1 MKLIFILFNL
11 GILSAKQVSRNRT
24 RSILTLL
31 GVISGMFLFT
41 TIETIQYSLQEATAS
56 TAKDTTL
63 VVYRENRFC
72 PATSRLP
79 EHYQSEIAKVPGVR
93 SVSPIQIV
101 VNNCGTS
108 LDVIVFRGIHRESLS
123 SLLPNHELIDGSIDT
138 WQKRDDGALIGKHLA
153 SRRNLRVGDRFDAAG
168 VTVSVSGIIDA
179 EENSQNNSVAFV
191 HLPFLQQASKLGLG
205 IVTQFNVKVENA
217 DLLGE
222 VASLIDERF
231 KSDTDPTSTQPEK
244 AFFASTALELLEL
257 IRFSR
262 WIGWAC
268 ALAIV
273 GLIANSILL
282 TVRAKISEHAVLKTL
297 GFSRLLLS
305 WMIITEGL
313 LLSLV
318 GGIIGISLACLFLIQ
333 QSISIGNEGLILA
346 FLPSTSVVVSGLWVS
361 LILGLL
367 AGVYPAWLAGRHS
380 IAESL
385 RAL

>member
-1 MKLIFILFNL
+1 
-11 GILSAKQVSRNRT
+11 
-24 RSILTLL
+24 
-31 GVISGMFLFT
+31 
-41 TIETIQYSLQEATAS
+41 
-56 TAKDTTL
+56 
-63 VVYRENRFC
+63 
-72 PATSRLP
+72 
-79 EHYQSEIAKVPGVR
+79 
-93 SVSPIQIV
+93 
-101 VNNCGTS
+101 
-108 LDVIVFRGIHRESLS
+108 
-123 SLLPNHELIDGSIDT
+123 
-138 WQKRDDGALIGKHLA
+138 
-153 SRRNLRVGDRFDAAG
+153 VGDRFDAAG
-168 VTVSVSGIIDA
+168 VTVSVSGIINA

-222 VASLIDERF
+222 VAASIDERF
-231 KSDTDPTSTQPEK
+231 KSDTDPTATQPEK

-282 TVRAKISEHAVLKTL
+282 TVRNKISEHSVLKTL

-313 LLSLV
+313 LLSLI
-318 GGIIGISLACLFLIQ
+318 GGIIGISLACLFLLQ

-346 FLPSTSVVVSGLWVS
+346 FLPSTSVVINGLWVS
-361 LILGLL
+361 SILGIL

>member
-1 MKLIFILFNL
+1 MKLILILLNL

-41 TIETIQYSLQEATAS
+41 TIETIQSSLQEATAS

-79 EHYQSEIAKVPGVR
+79 EHYQSEIAKVPGVH

-108 LDVIVFRGIHRESLS
+108 LDVIVFRGIQRESLS
-123 SLLPNHELIDGSIDT
+123 SLLPSLELIDGSIDT

-217 DLLGE
+217 DLLGD
-222 VASLIDERF
+222 VASSIDERF
-231 KSDTDPTSTQPEK
+231 KSDTDPDLNPAGK
-244 AFFASTALELLEL
+244 GFFRQHRVGV
-257 IRFSR
+257 IRTYPVFKMDR
-262 WIGWAC
+262 
-268 ALAIV
+268 
-273 GLIANSILL
+273 
-282 TVRAKISEHAVLKTL
+282 
-297 GFSRLLLS
+297 
-305 WMIITEGL
+305 
-313 LLSLV
+313 
-318 GGIIGISLACLFLIQ
+318 
-333 QSISIGNEGLILA
+333 
-346 FLPSTSVVVSGLWVS
+346 
-361 LILGLL
+361 LGLCSGNSWPNRKL
-367 AGVYPAWLAGRHS
+367 HLTHCAGQNNRTCGA
-380 IAESL
+380 
-385 RAL
+385 